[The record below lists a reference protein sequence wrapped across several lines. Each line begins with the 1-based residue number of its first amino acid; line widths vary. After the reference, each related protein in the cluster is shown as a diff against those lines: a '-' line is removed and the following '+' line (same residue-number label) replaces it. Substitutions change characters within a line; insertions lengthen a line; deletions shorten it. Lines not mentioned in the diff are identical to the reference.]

1 MEKLKN
7 LSKEQKVFIILVV
20 IFALAIIGFLVSFY
34 ISSSDLKKKGND
46 YSVGDLT
53 MKVTS
58 SEDEDRNLI
67 EELTSLSENYNN
79 AVLWLKIPGTSID
92 TPVFQASDNDFYL
105 RKDRD
110 GNETKWGENFL
121 DYECDVGQLEYGRAN
136 YIVYGHNTEVDT
148 RFTPLLNYKMED
160 FYNEHKVIEVATKS
174 ELYKFE
180 IFAVYQTTPDFYYI
194 QSNFDNSDEFLNF
207 VSAIKEKSMYNSDI
221 EITDEDTILTLSTC
235 DYSIDDGRFV
245 IQAKLLK

>member
-67 EELTSLSENYNN
+67 EEITNLSENYNN

-92 TPVFQASDNDFYL
+92 TPVFQSSDNDFYL

-110 GNETKWGENFL
+110 GKEDES
-121 DYECDVGQLEYGRAN
+121 D
-136 YIVYGHNTEVDT
+136 GHGKRNHQPNL
-148 RFTPLLNYKMED
+148 R
-160 FYNEHKVIEVATKS
+160 S
-174 ELYKFE
+174 
-180 IFAVYQTTPDFYYI
+180 
-194 QSNFDNSDEFLNF
+194 
-207 VSAIKEKSMYNSDI
+207 
-221 EITDEDTILTLSTC
+221 
-235 DYSIDDGRFV
+235 YS
-245 IQAKLLK
+245 